1 MKTKGLIICALF
13 AAIIAISAPLCI
25 PVGTVPVTLGLF
37 SIALTAFFSG
47 SKNAVI
53 STAVYIAVGLSGL
66 PVFSGFQG
74 GVSALVSP
82 TGGFILS
89 YVFVAAILGQ
99 AAKTKKKSR
108 IVCLCVLALAIC
120 YVCGA
125 CWYMLVTK
133 TGIVTAL
140 TVCVLP
146 FVAFDVIKLYMAYI
160 VADSIKKR
168 I

>member
-1 MKTKGLIICALF
+1 MKTKNLILCALF
-13 AAIIAISAPLCI
+13 ASIIAITAPLSI
-25 PVGTVPVTLGLF
+25 PVVTVPVTLGLF

-47 SKNAVI
+47 SKRAVI
-53 STAVYIAVGLSGL
+53 STVIYIAVGLLGL

-99 AAKTKKKSR
+99 RAKTKRKV
-108 IVCLCVLALAIC
+108 ILICALALFVC
-120 YVCGA
+120 YACGTL
-125 CWYMLVTK
+125 WYMLVTK
-133 TGIVTAL
+133 SNIITAL
-140 TVCVLP
+140 MLCVAP
-146 FVAFDVIKLYMAYI
+146 FIVFDVIKLYIAYI

-168 I
+168 V